1 MRKRKEVPSSSS
13 SSSQLSS
20 KKSKHTS
27 EKYLYINN
35 INNENNDDNDDDN
48 DDESKDNV
56 TLNTKILLT
65 YERERCLQISNLI
78 TRKPEYLNEI
88 TSNNLILLA
97 IPPEVITIS
106 LKKNKREQ
114 FDRLFALTYVLT
126 TKWNS
131 GNLKVNTLPGN
142 DIDRVFEIIKSLFV
156 KLLKLSDDEL
166 GITDDYS
173 RYGMKKLLSLF
184 VKLRSL

>member
-1 MRKRKEVPSSSS
+1 MRKRKEIPSSSS
-13 SSSQLSS
+13 QSSS
-20 KKSKHTS
+20 KKSKHTI
-27 EKYLYINN
+27 EKYLDINN
-35 INNENNDDNDDDN
+35 INNETNNDDNDDN

-78 TRKPEYLNEI
+78 TRKPDYLNEV
-88 TSNNLILLA
+88 TSNNLILLS
-97 IPPEVITIS
+97 IPPEVSSIL
-106 LKKNKREQ
+106 LKRNKREQ

-131 GNLKVNTLPGN
+131 LVNTLPGN
-142 DIDRVFEIIKSLFV
+142 DIDRIFEIIKSSFV
-156 KLLKLSDDEL
+156 KLLKLGDDEL
-166 GITDDYS
+166 GITDEYS

-184 VKLRSL
+184 LKLRSL

>member
-13 SSSQLSS
+13 SQSSS
-20 KKSKHTS
+20 KKSKQTS
-27 EKYLYINN
+27 EKYLYINT
-35 INNENNDDNDDDN
+35 INNDNNNDDNDDN
-48 DDESKDNV
+48 DDKSKDNV

-78 TRKPEYLNEI
+78 TRKPDYLNEV
-88 TSNNLILLA
+88 TSNNLILLS
-97 IPPEVITIS
+97 IPPEVSSILS
-106 LKKNKREQ
+106 KKNKKEQ
-114 FDRLFALTYVLT
+114 FDRLFALTYVLIK
-126 TKWNS
+126 KWNS
-131 GNLKVNTLPGN
+131 GSLVNTLPGN
-142 DIDRVFEIIKSLFV
+142 DIDRIFEIIKSSFV

-166 GITDDYS
+166 GITDEYS

>member
-1 MRKRKEVPSSSS
+1 VCSSD
-13 SSSQLSS
+13 L
-20 KKSKHTS
+20 
-27 EKYLYINN
+27 
-35 INNENNDDNDDDN
+35 
-48 DDESKDNV
+48 
-56 TLNTKILLT
+56 
-65 YERERCLQISNLI
+65 
-78 TRKPEYLNEI
+78 
-88 TSNNLILLA
+88 NNLILLS
-97 IPPEVITIS
+97 IPPEVSSIL
-106 LKKNKREQ
+106 LKRNKREQ

-131 GNLKVNTLPGN
+131 LVNTLPGN
-142 DIDRVFEIIKSLFV
+142 DIDRIFEIIKSSFV